1 MLFKNGCWLKS
12 NCKKLSR
19 SFCHVSLCPLD
30 GWCSRRAG
38 RPGQWRHIATGLLSL
53 YTFWKVSPSSSFLSY
68 CIYKIAGAQQKK
80 SGVASSCR
88 GSVECGRPAAAAA
101 LSSEWQ
107 KEKEKHIQNFEIE
120 EEESKLFKEILF
132 FFYFVFLL
140 TPETI
145 VCASIRKW
153 IWGSATVKVWTT
165 WEHGLSL

>member
-1 MLFKNGCWLKS
+1 MAPH
-12 NCKKLSR
+12 
-19 SFCHVSLCPLD
+19 CHRAPLL
-30 GWCSRRAG
+30 
-38 RPGQWRHIATGLLSL
+38 IYFLEGLPPLL
-53 YTFWKVSPSSSFLSY
+53 PFFH
-68 CIYKIAGAQQKK
+68 IYKIAGAQQKK

-145 VCASIRKW
+145 VCASIRK
-153 IWGSATVKVWTT
+153 
-165 WEHGLSL
+165 